1 MPTPRKQQV
10 ILEETPYYHCISRC
24 VRRAFLCGS
33 DGDSKSYEHRREFI
47 ENRLRLLASIFAID
61 ICSYAIMHNHY
72 HVVVKIRSSDDWSM
86 DRVIQHW
93 LTLHK
98 GPLLVQRY
106 HAGDTL
112 DSVEYKTVTDIVEV
126 WRERL
131 QSLSWF
137 FKCLNEPVARQAN
150 KEDRCTGHFWE
161 SRFISQP
168 LLTEEAVL
176 SCMAYVDLNPIR
188 AKIAQT
194 PEGSEHTSIR
204 ERIVQQFDLAE
215 AIKGQPLASPFD
227 LPLAELAKFEDAVT
241 IHDQQGILYS
251 LSDYLQLVDYTGR
264 IIRKGKRGAIDNNL
278 PPILSRLGISS
289 SEWLQNSQYFER
301 LFRKKFRRRT
311 LVA

>member
-33 DGDSKSYEHRREFI
+33 DGDSRSYEHRREFI
-47 ENRLRLLASIFAID
+47 EHRLRLLACIFAID

-126 WRERL
+126 WRDRL

-137 FKCLNEPVARQAN
+137 FKCLNEPIARQAN
-150 KEDRCTGHFWE
+150 KEDQCTGHFWE

-194 PEGSEHTSIR
+194 PEASEHTSIR
-204 ERIVQQFDLAE
+204 ERIVQQFDLTV

-264 IIRKGKRGAIDNNL
+264 IIRKGKRGAIDNDL

-289 SEWLQNSQYFER
+289 SEWLQSSQHFER

>member
-33 DGDSKSYEHRREFI
+33 DGTEKNYEHRREFI
-47 ENRLRLLASIFAID
+47 EHRLRLLASIFAID

-72 HVVVKIRSSDDWSM
+72 HVVVKIRSTEDWPM
-86 DRVIQHW
+86 DKVIQHW

-106 HAGDTL
+106 QAGDSL
-112 DSVEYKTVTDIVEV
+112 DSVEYKTATDIAEV
-126 WRERL
+126 WRDRL

-137 FKCLNEPVARQAN
+137 FKCLNEPIARQAN

-188 AKIAQT
+188 AKIAHT
-194 PEGSEHTSIR
+194 PEASEHTSIQ
-204 ERIVQQFDLAE
+204 ERIVQQFNLAE

-227 LPLAELAKFEDAVT
+227 LPLAELAKFEDTVT

-264 IIRKGKRGAIDNNL
+264 IIRKGKRGAIDNDL

-289 SEWLQNSQYFER
+289 SEWLQNSQHFER

-311 LVA
+311 IAA